1 MREVRFTLKLIL
13 TNDDGID
20 APGIKSLEEAL
31 RGIGSH
37 IIVAPAEPNSGI
49 GHKVTTDAP
58 IRVDAVRENCYR
70 VGGTPV
76 DCSRIALTRIAP
88 DAEWVFAGI
97 NRGGNLGTDVYM
109 SGTVAA
115 VREAAIFGFPAIA
128 VSQYVAK
135 NQEVDWHLAACRAA
149 PVLHRLMNQALPQ
162 GCFWN
167 VNLPHPNGN
176 DTELDV
182 VFCQLD
188 TKPHG
193 VRYHKEGHFLIYAGD
208 YHSRPR
214 HLGRDVDVCLGGKIS
229 VSRIPLEIT
238 DPAFLNN
245 RSLF

>member
-1 MREVRFTLKLIL
+1 MWEALFALKLIL

-49 GHKVTTDAP
+49 GHKVTTHAP
-58 IRVDAVRENCYR
+58 IQVDAVRENRYR
-70 VGGTPV
+70 VEGTPV

-88 DAEWVFAGI
+88 DAAWVFAGI

-115 VREAAIFGFPAIA
+115 AREAAFLGFPAIA
-128 VSQYVAK
+128 VSHYVAK
-135 NQEVDWHLAACRAA
+135 NREVDWNLAASRAA
-149 PVLHRLMNQALPQ
+149 PVLHRLMDQALPS
-162 GCFWN
+162 GCYWN

-176 DTELDV
+176 DTELEV

-188 TKPHG
+188 TNPHG
-193 VRYHKEGHFLIYAGD
+193 VQYHKEGDFMIYAGD

-214 HLGRDVDVCLGGKIS
+214 QPGRDVEVCMGGKIS

-238 DPAFLNN
+238 GPV
-245 RSLF
+245 SG